1 MTPFKAIKII
11 IHVISTDHQLLLE
24 LMLYG
29 SHDHGLD
36 INVQVLK
43 AVHTFIVATKCFL

>member
-24 LMLYG
+24 YILLLQQQNAFCKY
-29 SHDHGLD
+29 LFKK
-36 INVQVLK
+36 I
-43 AVHTFIVATKCFL
+43 I